1 MIIDGK
7 NAILGRL
14 SSHVAKQLLK
24 GEEIV
29 IVNSA
34 DIIITGN
41 PKQIVG
47 KYLKMRRRGSPQHGP
62 FFPKKPDL
70 IVRRTIHGMLP
81 KTRKGRAAFKK
92 LRVHISVPVDLKK
105 KKMEKI
111 AIKEVK
117 MKSIS
122 MGELAKA
129 LGWKGW
135 E

>member
-1 MIIDGK
+1 MIIDAK
-7 NAILGRL
+7 NAILGRMA
-14 SSHVAKQLLK
+14 SSVAKQLLQ
-24 GEEIV
+24 GEEII
-29 IVNSA
+29 IVNAA

-47 KYLKMRRRGSPQHGP
+47 KYLKDRRRGSPQHGP

-70 IVRRTIHGMLP
+70 IVRRTIRGMLP
-81 KTRKGRAAFKK
+81 KTKKARTAFKK
-92 LRVHISVPVDLKK
+92 LTVYISVPDDLKD

-117 MKSIS
+117 VNFIS
-122 MGELAKA
+122 LRELATS
-129 LGWKGW
+129 LGWR